1 MDYNPSLSGDFSK
14 AVVEDSSIMQ
24 VSGTV
29 SHDDPLE
36 TLVFS
41 LTQETGVYGAFTLG
55 SGSGDWTYTLN
66 NEDPDTTALATGD
79 SVQETF
85 VISVTD
91 IAPGVS
97 DLVVNNTVTVTIT
110 GSNDAPIL
118 GDTSATVVEER
129 SIVIN
134 LLGADVD
141 DVASALSYE
150 VVSGQGPLYG
160 NFVIDNST
168 GKGTYT
174 HTSLLF
180 EYSDSITYK
189 VKDDDGLYSNDAE
202 IDITIELYN
211 DDPIISGF
219 SGQVVAEDPGR
230 DVVFEFTVTDEETGD
245 ADLTVVPVFTPAS
258 AISAWS
264 LDTPDGSARTL
275 NMTVAENFNGEVAVS
290 VTVTDAGE
298 PSGTP
303 MSVIQEVMLTVNEV
317 NDVPTLASI
326 DDITLA
332 ELHHFHHLPSLSPEP
347 SHVDR
352 QEHPLS
358 AHAYPG

>member
-258 AISAWS
+258 AISAPNKLITIDLS
-264 LDTPDGSARTL
+264 ST
-275 NMTVAENFNGEVAVS
+275 TVAEVS
-290 VTVTDAGE
+290 PKIGASLDPVIVTVTVLFTTKSETPGAISVTE
-298 PSGTP
+298 MTNVSCTLSPVANAVVSG
-303 MSVIQEVMLTVNEV
+303 S
-317 NDVPTLASI
+317 
-326 DDITLA
+326 
-332 ELHHFHHLPSLSPEP
+332 SLFNVYVQSPEP
-347 SHVDR
+347 EPKVKA
-352 QEHPLS
+352 P
-358 AHAYPG
+358 